1 MIYNKPTKAEDGMRH
16 VAAFTDEKKRCFIQL
31 PCVKVLDTDSE
42 MGEVSF
48 EITGE
53 ENQAKIES
61 VHESSIESAV
71 ENAVEWFGKELP
83 EKTVTNAYTKEE
95 CLSTDKIEAT
105 RVFNS
110 KNEQV
115 DFETLSPGTT
125 CSIFVEFSGLWFARK
140 AFGPSWNIVQVKINE
155 EEKKG
160 VEETQEIEA
169 YPDGCMFEN
178 SDSK

>member
-1 MIYNKPTKAEDGMRH
+1 MRKG
-16 VAAFTDEKKRCFIQL
+16 FGYRL
-31 PCVKVLDTDSE
+31 E
-42 MGEVSF
+42 MEEVSF

-61 VHESSIESAV
+61 VHASSIQSAV

-95 CLSTDKIEAT
+95 CLSTDKIGAT

-125 CSIFVEFSGLWFARK
+125 CSIFVEFSGLWFAKK
-140 AFGPSWNIVQVKINE
+140 AFGPSWNIVQVKIHE
-155 EEKKG
+155 EEKNE

-169 YPDGCMFEN
+169 YPDECMFEN
-178 SDSK
+178 PDSK

>member
-61 VHESSIESAV
+61 VHASSIQSAV

-95 CLSTDKIEAT
+95 CLSTDKIGAT

-125 CSIFVEFSGLWFARK
+125 CSIFVEFSGLWFAKK
-140 AFGPSWNIVQVKINE
+140 AFGPSWNIVQVKIHE
-155 EEKKG
+155 EEKNE

-178 SDSK
+178 PDSK

>member
-1 MIYNKPTKAEDGMRH
+1 MIYNKPTKADDGMRH

-71 ENAVEWFGKELP
+71 ENAVEWFGKELS

-140 AFGPSWNIVQVKINE
+140 AFGPSWNIVR
-155 EEKKG
+155 
-160 VEETQEIEA
+160 
-169 YPDGCMFEN
+169 
-178 SDSK
+178 